1 MLCNNKLGVVNISVG
16 VFAEDIQAISPVD
29 TSTTSE
35 TKGKY
40 ASWRSIQMERRKLW
54 YGVQEVPETHGSH

>member
-1 MLCNNKLGVVNISVG
+1 MVNISVG

-35 TKGKY
+35 TRKGKY
-40 ASWRSIQMERRKLW
+40 ASW
-54 YGVQEVPETHGSH
+54 GSKYTDGKKKALVWCPGSTRDSCKSLAVKGN

>member
-1 MLCNNKLGVVNISVG
+1 MVNISVG

-35 TKGKY
+35 TRKGKY
-40 ASWRSIQMERRKLW
+40 ASWGSKYTDGRRKLW
-54 YGVQEVPETHGSH
+54 YGVQEVPETHVSH